1 MGQKLG
7 VPVPSEGKFL
17 SRLSHIW
24 VWFSCVFRWLYM
36 TISSHRCLCFF
47 AITNSL
53 KPIEPNPKSSRFLP
67 SLPSHPP
74 PPLLPSLYDTG
85 FNPFLNLPREAIESL
100 WLSYNLIGEGWAL
113 QVEDLQ
119 AIVGN
124 ASYLADKLGITA
136 EHGTCP
142 ITSLSLLMIIIFIF
156 HDSTLI
162 SFVMMSLLLTHSL
175 FHSSLVFCNLPYIQ

>member
-1 MGQKLG
+1 MT
-7 VPVPSEGKFL
+7 EGFTGI
-17 SRLSHIW
+17 RPRRR
-24 VWFSCVFRWLYM
+24 FR
-36 TISSHRCLCFF
+36 
-47 AITNSL
+47 
-53 KPIEPNPKSSRFLP
+53 
-67 SLPSHPP
+67 
-74 PPLLPSLYDTG
+74 PLLPSLYDTG

-142 ITSLSLLMIIIFIF
+142 ITIIIVTSYNHKFSYF
-156 HDSTLI
+156 
-162 SFVMMSLLLTHSL
+162 MPLL
-175 FHSSLVFCNLPYIQ
+175 